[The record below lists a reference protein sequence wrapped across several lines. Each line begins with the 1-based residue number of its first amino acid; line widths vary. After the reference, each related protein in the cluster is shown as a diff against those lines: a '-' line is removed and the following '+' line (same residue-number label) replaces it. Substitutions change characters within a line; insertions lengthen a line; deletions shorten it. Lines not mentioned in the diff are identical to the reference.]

1 MAIIN
6 HNGKEYEYDPRAVRF
21 ASSCEITWFSPIIER
36 KVIATDVVGSP
47 FVYKGLVE
55 YDPNPDD
62 DDAIGCAIHFWSL
75 PENTGPSDSWGA
87 GFESFNDEREWIDP
101 SVLDEGWCPDTDGG
115 FHLFLDFWIKTHTH
129 WTLDH
134 VEIIDAAVCDAIDFY
149 PGGSEFDYPIKE
161 EWSCNVFNEVPAGWT
176 PVDWMPSFVNRY
188 TVISDKDGNVDY
200 IPSLLPIFDTYFYD
214 YKFTCESAA
223 NAWSE
228 DDTLIAI
235 SWLVVPLLP
244 HYFGYDPS
252 LRPPYTDLWVEAP
265 TSLTATQRELSLRKV
280 KEIFDTHDIH
290 TDLVAGWMDLLEAMP
305 RVCVQ
310 ILNWFIEY
318 HQFTDDDD
326 EVVCIGDENEA
337 LNEIFSYTAY
347 FLSEL
352 YPELHA
358 QYLGGERDPIEV
370 RKGVLNCLEAVVEQ
384 NEE

>member
-1 MAIIN
+1 MSLK
-6 HNGKEYEYDPRAVRF
+6 G
-21 ASSCEITWFSPIIER
+21 FS
-36 KVIATDVVGSP
+36 A
-47 FVYKGLVE
+47 
-55 YDPNPDD
+55 
-62 DDAIGCAIHFWSL
+62 
-75 PENTGPSDSWGA
+75 
-87 GFESFNDEREWIDP
+87 
-101 SVLDEGWCPDTDGG
+101 
-115 FHLFLDFWIKTHTH
+115 
-129 WTLDH
+129 
-134 VEIIDAAVCDAIDFY
+134 
-149 PGGSEFDYPIKE
+149 
-161 EWSCNVFNEVPAGWT
+161 
-176 PVDWMPSFVNRY
+176 
-188 TVISDKDGNVDY
+188 

-244 HYFGYDPS
+244 HYFGEGEFWNHQHVTILP
-252 LRPPYTDLWVEAP
+252 AP
-265 TSLTATQRELSLRKV
+265 NKELSLLKV

-318 HQFTDDDD
+318 HQDT
-326 EVVCIGDENEA
+326 EYENVA
-337 LNEIFSYTAY
+337 LNEIISYTAY

-358 QYLGGERDPIEV
+358 QYLGGERAPIKRDPIEV

>member
-1 MAIIN
+1 MVTIN

-21 ASSCEITWFSPIIER
+21 ASSCEITWFSPIIEPT
-36 KVIATDVVGSP
+36 VIATDVVGSP

-134 VEIIDAAVCDAIDFY
+134 VETIDAAVCDAIDFY

-188 TVISDKDGNVDY
+188 TVISDKDGNVDF

-214 YKFTCESAA
+214 YKFTCESGD
-223 NAWSE
+223 AWSE
-228 DDTLIAI
+228 NDTLNVMKM
-235 SWLVVPLLP
+235 LVVPLLP
-244 HYFGYDPS
+244 HYFGYSPS
-252 LRPPYTDLWVEAP
+252 GSRWIV
-265 TSLTATQRELSLRKV
+265 LSKEGMSDKV
-280 KEIFDTHDIH
+280 KEIFDTHDTH
-290 TDLVAGWMDLLEAMP
+290 TDLVAGWMDLIEAMP

-318 HQFTDDDD
+318 QQVPGFSDAISGLD
-326 EVVCIGDENEA
+326 
-337 LNEIFSYTAY
+337 EIFSYTAY

-370 RKGVLNCLEAVVEQ
+370 RKGVLNCLEAAVEQ

>member
-1 MAIIN
+1 MVTIN

-21 ASSCEITWFSPIIER
+21 ASSCEITWFSPIIEPT
-36 KVIATDVVGSP
+36 VIANEV
-47 FVYKGLVE
+47 VYKGLVE

-75 PENTGPSDSWGA
+75 PETEVGA
-87 GFESFNDEREWIDP
+87 DGLVAFDIGDGKSEWIDQ
-101 SVLDEGWCPDTDGG
+101 SILDEGWCPKSDGG

-134 VEIIDAAVCDAIDFY
+134 VETIDAAECDLIDFY

-176 PVDWMPSFVNRY
+176 PVSPSFVNRY
-188 TVISDKDGNVDY
+188 TEIRDKDGNVDF

-228 DDTLIAI
+228 DDTLYAI
-235 SWLVVPLLP
+235 KWLVVPLLP

-252 LRPPYTDLWVEAP
+252 LRSPYTDLWVDAP
-265 TSLTATQRELSLRKV
+265 TSLTATQKELSLRKV
-280 KEIFDTHDIH
+280 KEIFDTHDTN
-290 TDLVAGWMDLLEAMP
+290 TDLVAGWMDLIEAMP